1 MRYSAVLI
9 LTLVATGA
17 VAAAGSAVVSARQQA
32 MKDIA
37 AAAKTIGLMFKGQ
50 TPYDQRAFKSAAETI
65 LRHSGPA
72 LVTQFPADS
81 LGPPSQARAEIA
93 TKPEEF
99 AAIAG
104 HLLKFALALSAAADK
119 APGQITPSMRM
130 GTDTGGGAVSL
141 LGRRAR
147 MNNDPRAMPAEHV
160 FHMMLQDCT
169 SCHAL
174 YREKR

>member
-81 LGPPSQARAEIA
+81 LGPN
-93 TKPEEF
+93 
-99 AAIAG
+99 
-104 HLLKFALALSAAADK
+104 
-119 APGQITPSMRM
+119 
-130 GTDTGGGAVSL
+130 
-141 LGRRAR
+141 RR
-147 MNNDPRAMPAEHV
+147 
-160 FHMMLQDCT
+160 
-169 SCHAL
+169 
-174 YREKR
+174 